1 MGQTIVSGSAV
12 WVSAAERPRW
22 GEIWAFCES
31 GGAVAVH
38 RCVGRRGG
46 RNRFW
51 GDGNPSADAPVDDAL
66 LVGRVVGIESG
77 TGDYRGV
84 GTRAAL
90 VGACIIGVRRLPRRV
105 WWKSRGLLRRAFIR

>member
-1 MGQTIVSGSAV
+1 
-12 WVSAAERPRW
+12 
-22 GEIWAFCES
+22 
-31 GGAVAVH
+31 
-38 RCVGRRGG
+38 
-46 RNRFW
+46 
-51 GDGNPSADAPVDDAL
+51 L